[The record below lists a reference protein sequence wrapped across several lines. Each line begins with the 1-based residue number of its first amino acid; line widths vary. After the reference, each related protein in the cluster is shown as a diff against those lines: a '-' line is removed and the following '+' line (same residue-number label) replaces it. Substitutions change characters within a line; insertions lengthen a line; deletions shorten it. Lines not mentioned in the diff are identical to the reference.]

1 MIVNFGPGGVTDL
14 MARALASGMEKDLG
28 QPVVVQNRPGAL
40 GTLGPAY
47 VSKQAPDGYTL
58 GTVSASVVT
67 TTPHLMNVAVKPE
80 DLIQVA
86 GFGKNRYG
94 IVVKQD
100 SPLKTIDDLVQSAK
114 GEKSVLFGSPS
125 TPNSLI
131 FFDLGRKT
139 GGKFEL
145 VSYKAGP
152 TGPQRYPLLPNVPTA
167 AESGIK
173 DFAVRHYVGI
183 FGPPGL
189 PDEIADKLND
199 EINKI
204 LQEPQ
209 VKAAFEAQGDMA
221 TAVDRQT
228 FAKTVATDARNWGAL
243 AQQMNLAA
251 N

>member
-1 MIVNFGPGGVTDL
+1 AGARIVNFGPGGVTEL
-14 MARALASGMEKDLG
+14 TASALASGMEKDLG

-67 TTPHLMNVAVKPE
+67 TTPHLMNVAIKPE

-100 SPLKTIDDLVQSAK
+100 SPLKTIDDLVQGAK
-114 GEKSVLFGSPS
+114 GEKSVLLGSPS

-145 VSYKAGP
+145 VS
-152 TGPQRYPLLPNVPTA
+152 
-167 AESGIK
+167 
-173 DFAVRHYVGI
+173 
-183 FGPPGL
+183 
-189 PDEIADKLND
+189 
-199 EINKI
+199 
-204 LQEPQ
+204 
-209 VKAAFEAQGDMA
+209 
-221 TAVDRQT
+221 
-228 FAKTVATDARNWGAL
+228 
-243 AQQMNLAA
+243 
-251 N
+251 

>member
-152 TGPQRYPLLPNVPTA
+152 D
-167 AESGIK
+167 S
-173 DFAVRHYVGI
+173 
-183 FGPPGL
+183 
-189 PDEIADKLND
+189 
-199 EINKI
+199 
-204 LQEPQ
+204 
-209 VKAAFEAQGDMA
+209 
-221 TAVDRQT
+221 
-228 FAKTVATDARNWGAL
+228 ARNGIRFCPTCRRLRKVASRISPCATTSASSAPPDCRTKSPISSTTKSTRFSRNPRSRRPSKRRVTWPLPSIGRPSPKRWQPMHAIGEHWRSR
-243 AQQMNLAA
+243 
-251 N
+251 

>member
-1 MIVNFGPGGVTDL
+1 QHIPYAAGPEV
-14 MARALASGMEKDLG
+14 AVALISGDVLFSVANISTVSPHFASG
-28 QPVVVQNRPGAL
+28 R
-40 GTLGPAY
+40 
-47 VSKQAPDGYTL
+47 
-58 GTVSASVVT
+58 
-67 TTPHLMNVAVKPE
+67 
-80 DLIQVA
+80 I
-86 GFGKNRYG
+86 
-94 IVVKQD
+94 
-100 SPLKTIDDLVQSAK
+100 K
-114 GEKSVLFGSPS
+114 GLA
-125 TPNSLI
+125 T
-131 FFDLGRKT
+131 
-139 GGKFEL
+139 
-145 VSYKAGP
+145 